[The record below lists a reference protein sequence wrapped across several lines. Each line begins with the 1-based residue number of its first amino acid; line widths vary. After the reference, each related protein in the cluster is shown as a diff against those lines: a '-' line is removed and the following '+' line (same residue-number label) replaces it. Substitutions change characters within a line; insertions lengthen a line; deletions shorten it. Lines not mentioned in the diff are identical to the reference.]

1 MELSGKRILV
11 IGLGKTGIA
20 SARFLTEKGANVA
33 VTDEKP
39 LTELKG
45 AIREL
50 GNAYANL
57 EFCRYDPDSLSRV
70 DLIIP
75 SPGVPPSNILLTEA
89 VNKKIPILSEI
100 EIAYR
105 FLKMPMIA
113 ITGTNGKTTTT
124 TLIGNIL
131 KRGGKRGGE
140 KVFVGGNIGNP
151 LIGYV
156 ERKQDDDYAVVE
168 VSSFQLQWVQRFH
181 PFISILLNTTCDHV
195 DYHGSF
201 EAYRMAKEKIF
212 ENQGESDL
220 AILNADEP
228 RSSTLAKDM
237 VSQVQFF
244 SSTTKVERG
253 MFLENNMLVHIT
265 TRGDREEYPLNMI
278 KIPGL
283 HNIENVMASIMA
295 ARYCG
300 CPPASIVSAVE
311 DFKGIPHRIE
321 FTDEKNGVAFYDDSK
336 GTNVGAVVRALETFA
351 RPIILLMGGR
361 DKEGDFETLRP
372 LVRAKVK
379 ELVIFGEARNRINDL
394 IGGVVK
400 TSRVTKLKEAI
411 EAAYRHSSPGD
422 VVLLSPGC
430 ASFDEFSDYKERG
443 RFFKDAVKNL

>member
-1 MELSGKRILV
+1 MDLSGKRILV

-20 SARFLTEKGANVA
+20 SARFLAGKGANVA
-33 VTDEKP
+33 ITDEKS

-50 GNAYANL
+50 GNVYANL
-57 EFCRYDPDSLSRV
+57 EFRKYDPVSLSRV

-105 FLKMPMIA
+105 FLKLPMIA

-131 KRGGKRGGE
+131 KKAGK
-140 KVFVGGNIGNP
+140 KVFVGGNIGNT

-156 ERKQDDDYAVVE
+156 EGKQDDDYAVVE
-168 VSSFQLQWVQRFH
+168 VSSFQLQWIQYFH
-181 PFISILLNTTCDHV
+181 PYVSILLNTTCDHV

-201 EAYRMAKEKIF
+201 EAYRMAKERIF

-228 RSSTLAKDM
+228 RSSALAKDM
-237 VSQVQFF
+237 ISQVQFF
-244 SSTTKVERG
+244 SSTTKASKG
-253 MFLENNMLVHIT
+253 MFLENKSLVHNAT
-265 TRGDREEYPLNMI
+265 HGDREEYPLDMV

-295 ARYCG
+295 SRYCG
-300 CPPASIVSAVE
+300 CSFVSIVSAVA

-336 GTNVGAVVRALETFA
+336 GTNVGAVVRALETFT

-361 DKEGDFETLRP
+361 DKEGDFETLTAP
-372 LVRAKVK
+372 VRAKVK
-379 ELVIFGEARNRINDL
+379 ELVLFGEARNRINDL

-400 TSRVTKLKEAI
+400 TSKATTLKEAI
-411 EAAYRHSSPGD
+411 EVAYRHSSPGD

>member
-1 MELSGKRILV
+1 MDLSGKRILV

-20 SARFLTEKGANVA
+20 SARFLSGKGANVA

-39 LTELKG
+39 LTELKD
-45 AIREL
+45 AVRDL
-50 GNAYANL
+50 GDASANL
-57 EFCRYDPDSLSRV
+57 EFLRYETDSLSRV

-75 SPGVPPSNILLTEA
+75 SPGVPPSNILLIEA

-105 FLKMPMIA
+105 FLKPPMIA

-124 TLIGNIL
+124 TLIGNIF
-131 KRGGKRGGE
+131 KKAGKR
-140 KVFVGGNIGNP
+140 VFVGGNIGNP

-156 ERKQDDDYAVVE
+156 EGKQDDDYAVVE
-168 VSSFQLQWVQRFH
+168 VSSFQLQWLQYFH
-181 PFISILLNTTCDHV
+181 PYVAILLNTTCDHV
-195 DYHGSF
+195 DYHGSY
-201 EAYRMAKEKIF
+201 EAYRMAKERIF
-212 ENQGESDL
+212 ENQGEPDL

-228 RSSTLAKDM
+228 RSFALAKDM

-244 SSTTKVERG
+244 SSTTNVSKG
-253 MFLENNMLVHIT
+253 MFLEGNMLVHNT
-265 TRGDREEYPLNMI
+265 TQDKQEKYPLYII

-283 HNIENVMASIMA
+283 HNIENVMAAIMA

-300 CPPASIVSAVE
+300 CPPASIAGAVG

-361 DKEGDFETLRP
+361 DKEGDFETLKP

-379 ELVIFGEARNRINDL
+379 ELVLFGEARNRINDL

-400 TSRVTKLKEAI
+400 TSRSTTLKEAI
-411 EAAYRHSSPGD
+411 GVAYKHSSPGD

>member
-1 MELSGKRILV
+1 MELSRKRILV

-20 SARFLTEKGANVA
+20 SARFLAGKGASVV

-57 EFCRYDPDSLSRV
+57 EFRKYDFESLSRV

-100 EIAYR
+100 ELAYR
-105 FLKMPMIA
+105 FLKIPMIA

-124 TLIGNIL
+124 TLIRNIL
-131 KRGGKRGGE
+131 EKAGK

-151 LIGYV
+151 LIGYI
-156 ERKQDDDYAVVE
+156 EGKQDDDYAVIE
-168 VSSFQLQWVQRFH
+168 VSSFQLQWIQSFH
-181 PFISILLNTTCDHV
+181 PYVAVLLNTTCDHV

-201 EAYRMAKEKIF
+201 EAYRMAKERIF

-220 AILNADEP
+220 AILNSDEP
-228 RSSTLAKDM
+228 RSFVLAKDM

-253 MFLENNMLVHIT
+253 MFLKNNALVHMT
-265 TRGDREEYPLNMI
+265 TQGDREEYPQGMI

-300 CPPASIVSAVE
+300 CPSASIVSAVE

-321 FTDEKNGVAFYDDSK
+321 FTDEKNGVTFYDDSK

-379 ELVIFGEARNRINDL
+379 ELVLFGEARNRINDL

-400 TSRVTKLKEAI
+400 TSKVTTLKEAV

>member
-20 SARFLTEKGANVA
+20 AARFLGGKGANVA

-45 AIREL
+45 AVREL

-57 EFCRYDPDSLSRV
+57 EFRKYDPESLSRV

-89 VNKKIPILSEI
+89 VNRKIPILSEI
-100 EIAYR
+100 ELAYR
-105 FLKMPMIA
+105 FLKIPMIA

-124 TLIGNIL
+124 TLIGNVL
-131 KRGGKRGGE
+131 EKAGK

-151 LIGYV
+151 LIGYI
-156 ERKQDDDYAVVE
+156 EGRQDDDYAVVE
-168 VSSFQLQWVQRFH
+168 VSSFQLQWIQSFH
-181 PFISILLNTTCDHV
+181 TYAAVLLNTTCDHV

-201 EAYRMAKEKIF
+201 EAYRMAKERIF

-228 RSSTLAKDM
+228 RSSVLAKDM

-244 SSTTKVERG
+244 SSTSKVERG
-253 MFLENNMLVHIT
+253 MFLENNALVHIT
-265 TRGDREEYPLNMI
+265 TKGDREEYPQGMI

-295 ARYCG
+295 AKYCG

-361 DKEGDFETLRP
+361 DKEGDFETLGP

-379 ELVIFGEARNRINDL
+379 ELVLFGEARNRINDL

-400 TSRVTKLKEAI
+400 TSKVTTLKEAV

>member
-1 MELSGKRILV
+1 MKLAGQRILV

-20 SARFLTEKGANVA
+20 SARFLAGKGANVA

-39 LTELKG
+39 LTELKD
-45 AIREL
+45 AVRDL
-50 GNAYANL
+50 GDASANL
-57 EFCRYDPDSLSRV
+57 EFLRYETDSLSRV

-75 SPGVPPSNILLTEA
+75 SPGVPPSNILLIEA

-105 FLKMPMIA
+105 FLKPPMIA

-124 TLIGNIL
+124 TLIGNIF
-131 KRGGKRGGE
+131 KKAGKR
-140 KVFVGGNIGNP
+140 VFVGGNIGNP

-156 ERKQDDDYAVVE
+156 EGKQDDDYAVVE
-168 VSSFQLQWVQRFH
+168 VSSFQLQWLQYFH
-181 PFISILLNTTCDHV
+181 PYVAILLNTTCDHV
-195 DYHGSF
+195 DYHGSY
-201 EAYRMAKEKIF
+201 EAYRMAKERIF
-212 ENQGESDL
+212 ENQGEPDL

-228 RSSTLAKDM
+228 RSFALAKDM

-244 SSTTKVERG
+244 SSTTNVSKG
-253 MFLENNMLVHIT
+253 MFLEGNMLVHNT
-265 TRGDREEYPLNMI
+265 TQDKQEKYPLYII

-283 HNIENVMASIMA
+283 HNIENVMAAIMA

-300 CPPASIVSAVE
+300 CPPASIAGAVG

-361 DKEGDFETLRP
+361 DKEGDFETLKP

-379 ELVIFGEARNRINDL
+379 ELVLFGEARNRINDL

-400 TSRVTKLKEAI
+400 TSRSTTLKEAI
-411 EAAYRHSSPGD
+411 GVAYKHSSPGD